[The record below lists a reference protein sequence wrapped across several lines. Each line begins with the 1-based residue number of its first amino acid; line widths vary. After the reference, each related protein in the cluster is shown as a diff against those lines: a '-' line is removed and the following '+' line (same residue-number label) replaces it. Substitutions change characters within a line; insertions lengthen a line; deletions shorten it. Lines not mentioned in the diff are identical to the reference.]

1 MRLMIIGQL
10 EGYISQAGK
19 IALHKG
25 AKVVHCE
32 DTEQAIGALLN
43 GKGADLVMIDVKQKI
58 GEFVERLKTERIH
71 IPVIACGINND
82 ARAAVKAIQQG
93 AKEYVPLPPDSELIG
108 ALLAAVTEDNNTM
121 IAGDAAMKDVVKLA

>member
-25 AKVVHCE
+25 AKVIHCE
-32 DTEQAIGALLN
+32 DIGAGLSGALLN

-58 GEFVERLKTERIH
+58 GEFIERLKLERIH
-71 IPVIACGINND
+71 VPVIACGINND

-108 ALLAAVTEDNNTM
+108 ALLAAVTEENQHHDRGQCRDANTS
-121 IAGDAAMKDVVKLA
+121 